1 VSDAGSSLLAENMDH
16 RFELRD
22 LNVRFPESKLSLI
35 TGPTA
40 SGKTALLV
48 CPKHFLSFCTE
59 EYRTDGSFGRD
70 DFAPGWEDYHVE
82 DPEPDR

>member
-1 VSDAGSSLLAENMDH
+1 MPSPSSSNDEVDTAVSDVDSTLLAENVDH

-22 LNVRFPESKLSLI
+22 LNVRFPEGQLSLI

-48 CPKHFLSFCTE
+48 RRFVSQFSLASVFNLYC
-59 EYRTDGSFGRD
+59 YRVDGTSR
-70 DFAPGWEDYHVE
+70 
-82 DPEPDR
+82 